1 MHPFL
6 QQGQVSITLLDL
18 PLFQPDFL
26 TSREKG
32 FFLSNANFFLC
43 ISDKIFSSLLRFKS
57 ISYLFPFYILF
68 IFHPV
73 VWVV

>member
-1 MHPFL
+1 MYPFL
-6 QQGQVSITLLDL
+6 QEGQVNIKQVDW
-18 PLFQPDFL
+18 PLFLPDFL

-43 ISDKIFSSLLRFKS
+43 ISDQILSSLLRFKS

-68 IFHPV
+68 IFHSI